1 MRILAVMFFLM
12 LIAAGCGEKT
22 VKQGKSIEDDL
33 GYKFEF
39 ENVPKRV
46 ISLAPSIT
54 ESMFFLG
61 LDSTLAGVTQYCDFP
76 EEAKRKKSV
85 GGMLDPN
92 LEIITQI
99 NPDII
104 FLTTEGNSQ
113 VTYKSLKELGFRV
126 FVLNPKNVQ
135 GIVNSLEK
143 LNMIFR
149 SPESDKQLN
158 AFKTELDSVSNAP
171 KSVSGSEGKQYAAF
185 LALKP
190 LISFNKNTFLHDIF
204 ARSGFKNLY
213 AEEKL
218 DYPTIA
224 EEDLF
229 AKDPEYVFVFSV
241 KEKEELVRKELEQS
255 FGRLRAVRNKKYMIL
270 DENLFTRPGPRVV
283 NSIKILKEQ

>member
-1 MRILAVMFFLM
+1 MKILPIILLLT
-12 LIAAGCGEKT
+12 LIFAGCNEKN
-22 VKQGKSIEDDL
+22 VQQGKSIEDDL

-39 ENVPKRV
+39 EKVPKRV

-54 ESMFFLG
+54 ESMYFLG
-61 LDSTLAGVTQYCDFP
+61 LDSALAGVTQYCDFP
-76 EEAKRKKSV
+76 EEAKLKRSV

-99 NPDII
+99 NPDLI

-113 VTYKSLKELGFRV
+113 MTYKSLKELGFKV
-126 FVLNPKNVQ
+126 FVLNPKNIQ

-149 SPESDKQLN
+149 SPENEKRLIS
-158 AFKTELDSVSNAP
+158 FKTELDSLTNFSKTGTA
-171 KSVSGSEGKQYAAF
+171 GKERKYAAF

-190 LISFNKNTFLHDIF
+190 LISFNRNTFLNDIF
-204 ARSGFKNLY
+204 SKSGYSNLY
-213 AEEKL
+213 GEEKL

-241 KEKEELVRKELEQS
+241 KEKEESVKKELEQS
-255 FGRLRAVRNKKYMIL
+255 YGRLSAIKNKKYRIL
-270 DENLFTRPGPRVV
+270 DENVFTRPGPRVV
-283 NSIKILKEQ
+283 NSIKMLKEQ